1 MKTYIPKK
9 SDITPKWYLI
19 DAKDKVLGRIS
30 TIIADKLRGK
40 GKPIF
45 SPHLD
50 CGDFVIVINAD
61 KIKLTGGKLTKKI
74 YYRHSGYPGGLR
86 QQPAEELL
94 AKDPTKVI
102 ELSVKGMLPR
112 NRLRKDFMQKLKLF
126 VGESHPHEAQKPEIL
141 AV

>member
-40 GKPIF
+40 GKAFF
-45 SPHLD
+45 SPHVD

-74 YYRHSGYPGGLR
+74 YYRHTGYPGGLR
-86 QQPAEELL
+86 QQSAEELL
-94 AKDPTKVI
+94 TKDPTKAI

-126 VGESHPHEAQKPEIL
+126 VGESHPHEAQKPETL

>member
-19 DAKDKVLGRIS
+19 DAKDKILGRIS

-40 GKPIF
+40 GKPMF

-86 QQPAEELL
+86 EQSAEKLMV
-94 AKDPTKVI
+94 KHPTKVI

-112 NRLRKDFMQKLKLF
+112 NRLRKDFMQKLKLYA
-126 VGESHPHEAQKPEIL
+126 GESHPHEAQKPETL
-141 AV
+141 AI

>member
-1 MKTYIPKK
+1 MKTYIPKP
-9 SDITPKWYLI
+9 SDINPKWYLI

-40 GKPIF
+40 GKAVF

-61 KIKLTGGKLTKKI
+61 KVKLTGGKLSKKI
-74 YYRHSGYPGGLR
+74 YYRHSGYPGGLK
-86 QQPAEELL
+86 QQSAGELL
-94 AKDPTKVI
+94 AKDPTKII

-126 VGESHPHEAQKPEIL
+126 AGESHPHEAQKPEIL
-141 AV
+141 AI